1 MVALSMAKLCQSWR
15 YLNKNLYGGVE
26 MIV

>member
-1 MVALSMAKLCQSWR
+1 VVALSMAQLCQRWR
-15 YLNKNLYGGVE
+15 YLNKNLYSSVE